1 MSQTETSTIAKTPT
15 YTIEQLAL
23 LAADAADDRK
33 AGDAILIDISKVSVL
48 ADYLLIVSGYSKVQL
63 RAISDSII
71 EKLEQEYDRPPIR
84 SEAKNQSGWVLLDY
98 GDLIVHIMTPEQREF
113 YNLEAFWGHG
123 DTVPLPE
130 RVAKAPA
137 PAYDLYGNTPEED
150 EDFTAEELEYLN
162 SDETEGFTAEEL
174 EYLNSD
180 DI

>member
-1 MSQTETSTIAKTPT
+1 MIQTENLTTIDRTPE
-15 YTIEQLAL
+15 YTIEQLAF

-33 AGDAILIDISKVSVL
+33 AGDPTLIDISQVSVL

-71 EKLEQEYDRPPIR
+71 EKLEQEYNRPPLR

-123 DTVPLPE
+123 DIVPLPE
-130 RVAKAPA
+130 RAPQA
-137 PAYDLYGNTPEED
+137 PISTVDLYGSTPEEIEDSALD
-150 EDFTAEELEYLN
+150 E
-162 SDETEGFTAEEL
+162 
-174 EYLNSD
+174 
-180 DI
+180 I